1 MSSAL
6 GTSDTAGADLASK
19 IVGLVG
25 QGIKTS
31 ASASASASG
40 KEKRQ
45 LSASDI
51 TGFATSLE
59 SSLSSQKSTY
69 AVAEAEKAWK
79 VLASL
84 SQSFGASPDAGT
96 KLAGKI
102 VSQVDKSIKAGVAA
116 AGGKEKMQLADFT
129 NLASSIASSFAKS
142 GSGSA
147 DALALAEAE
156 KVCQVLTAASLTL
169 KASNEP
175 GAKVAGKI
183 VGEVEESLR
192 AAAKAAGIKKRQL
205 AGLPVVST
213 LPGLSGLTGGASAL
227 PALPGL
233 SGGASALPALPGLT
247 GSSSA
252 LPALPGLSSLTS
264 GSSALPALTG
274 STPDLSSI
282 SDLITSSLPN
292 LPIV

>member
-1 MSSAL
+1 
-6 GTSDTAGADLASK
+6 
-19 IVGLVG
+19 
-25 QGIKTS
+25 
-31 ASASASASG
+31 
-40 KEKRQ
+40 
-45 LSASDI
+45 
-51 TGFATSLE
+51 
-59 SSLSSQKSTY
+59 
-69 AVAEAEKAWK
+69 
-79 VLASL
+79 
-84 SQSFGASPDAGT
+84 
-96 KLAGKI
+96 
-102 VSQVDKSIKAGVAA
+102 
-116 AGGKEKMQLADFT
+116 MQQADFT

-142 GSGSA
+142 GSASA